1 MRVTTL
7 GSDFP
12 RLWANQAL
20 EGDTPPIFS
29 AARTVAPDA
38 PIIPPRLT
46 ASPSSL
52 HPPCRKSDG
61 PQIST
66 LSYEIYHDRIFI
78 QARLTPA

>member
-20 EGDTPPIFS
+20 EGDTPDFQRGQDRR
-29 AARTVAPDA
+29 ARV

-52 HPPCRKSDG
+52 HPPCAKVTA
-61 PQIST
+61 PLIST